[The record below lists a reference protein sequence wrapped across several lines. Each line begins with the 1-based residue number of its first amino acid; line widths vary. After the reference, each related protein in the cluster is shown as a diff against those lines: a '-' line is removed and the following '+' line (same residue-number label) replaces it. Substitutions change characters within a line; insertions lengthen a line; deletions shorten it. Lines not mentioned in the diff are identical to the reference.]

1 MKQKIPLDGRIFRSL
16 WLFLLALL
24 FISNIFKTAAIGPEI
39 RIILIVVFGLLG
51 IVMLIGDD
59 DDDGYD
65 NDIKI

>member
-24 FISNIFKTAAIGPEI
+24 FISNIFKTNAIGPEI

-51 IVMLIGDD
+51 IVMLVGDD

-65 NDIKI
+65 NDIQI

>member
-24 FISNIFKTAAIGPEI
+24 FISNIFKTDAIGSEV

-59 DDDGYD
+59 DDDDYD